1 MEKGDKYIT
10 MTTSPVPS
18 LIMKLAIPTIISML
32 VTSLY
37 NLADTYFVGHISTQA
52 TAAVGVS
59 FAAMSVIQAIGFFF
73 GHGSGNFISRKLGER
88 DIAAAQKMATTGFV
102 YAFLIG
108 LLLTIL
114 GLVFLEPLSLLLGST
129 PTILPYTKTYL
140 GIILLGAP
148 FFTSS
153 LVLNNQMRFQGNA
166 AYAMVGIVSGA
177 VLNVILAP
185 ILIFVF
191 HMGIAGAGIAT
202 ITCQFFSF
210 ILLLIMD
217 QRSSNIHIQLT
228 RFVPSRSYIDEII
241 KGGSPSLCR
250 QGLACL
256 ATLMLNVAAGAYG
269 DAAIAGMSIVT
280 RVCFF
285 VYAFLIGLGQ
295 GFQPV
300 CGFNYGA
307 KLYLRVRE
315 GFRFSVTAGS
325 SFLLVVSTLGFIFA
339 PEIVETFRSD
349 PEVVAVG
356 SVALRC
362 QLAVLPLSAFT
373 TMSNMMLQTIRFSV
387 RATILASARQGLF
400 FLPLII
406 ILPHFLGL
414 TGVEICQ
421 SLSDVLTLLL
431 TIPLTVPVLRKMK

>member
-1 MEKGDKYIT
+1 MNTEDKYIT
-10 MTTSPVPS
+10 MTTSPVPK
-18 LIMKLAIPTIISML
+18 LIIKLAIPTIISML

-73 GHGSGNFISRKLGER
+73 GHGSGNFISRKLGARE
-88 DIAAAQKMATTGFV
+88 IPAAQQMATTGFV
-102 YAFLIG
+102 YAFLVG
-108 LLLTIL
+108 LVLMIL
-114 GLVFLEPLSLLLGST
+114 GLFFLEPLSILLGST

-191 HMGIAGAGIAT
+191 DMGIAGAGIAT
-202 ITCQFFSF
+202 ITSQFFSF
-210 ILLLIMD
+210 ILLLFMD
-217 QRSSNIHIQLT
+217 QRSSNIHIRLT
-228 RFVPSRSYIDEII
+228 KFVPSKNFIDEII

-256 ATLMLNVAAGAYG
+256 ATLMLNIAAGTYG

-285 VYAFLIGLGQ
+285 VFAFLIGLGQ

-307 KLYLRVRE
+307 KIYGRVRE
-315 GFRFSVTAGS
+315 GFRFSVTSGS
-325 SFLLVVSTLGFIFA
+325 IFLVIVSTLGFIFA
-339 PEIVETFRSD
+339 PEIVETFRRD
-349 PEVVAVG
+349 PAVVSVG
-356 SVALRC
+356 AVALRC

-373 TMSNMMLQTIRFSV
+373 TISNMMLQTIRMSV
-387 RATILASARQGLF
+387 RATILASARQGVF
-400 FLPLII
+400 FIPLIL
-406 ILPHFLGL
+406 ILPHFIGL

-421 SLSDVLTLLL
+421 SLSDILTLLL
-431 TIPLTVPVLRKMK
+431 TIPLTIPVLHKMK